1 MRTRRPPTTVKS
13 YACTCHVPSHT
24 LAHTNVIECQ
34 HRWYLCLDVYG
45 HVRRCQP
52 TRTVPARIDV
62 QTETHTHRI
71 TLLCMGL
78 FFIIFRSI
86 WLDIRYMYN
95 IYIWYIMIIMVP
107 TKVSAWRTFYCSDV
121 ASVYGYTG
129 NKREPLLHTW
139 AGCHD
144 VLHQYVWLA
153 KSKNLSESHQLVSF
167 EFIWYIYICIY
178 IVWYS
183 PHMRKWCLSDLF
195 EARPLVWFLGFTW
208 GALTARLA
216 AAGLFQHGWSK
227 R

>member
-95 IYIWYIMIIMVP
+95 IYIYGTLWSLWYQLKCQHDGPSIVQMWPACMVTP
-107 TKVSAWRTFYCSDV
+107 ATNESPCCTPERGVMMCCINTF
-121 ASVYGYTG
+121 G
-129 NKREPLLHTW
+129 
-139 AGCHD
+139 
-144 VLHQYVWLA
+144 WLRA
-153 KSKNLSESHQLVSF
+153 KTSPSHINLYHLNSF
-167 EFIWYIYICIY
+167 DIYIYVY
-178 IVWYS
+178 I
-183 PHMRKWCLSDLF
+183 
-195 EARPLVWFLGFTW
+195 
-208 GALTARLA
+208 
-216 AAGLFQHGWSK
+216 
-227 R
+227 